1 MSRATMKRSNRK
13 VQWMAAA
20 AALMLLGG
28 CGGASSPGETRKKGV
43 RPDRDVV
50 LAIRQAGQSTASSV
64 EVQPLRDPAVDGFLK
79 QASDLEAAQN
89 FVDAVAAV
97 DRALKLAPDAPEIL
111 QLKAE
116 LLIGLHRYADAE
128 ALARKSFEL
137 GPRLGSLCA
146 RNWQTVVETRR
157 AAKDEA
163 SATSAQAQVAA
174 CKIPPRQ
181 RL

>member
-1 MSRATMKRSNRK
+1 MGWETMKRSGREWRWP
-13 VQWMAAA
+13 VAAA
-20 AALMLLGG
+20 VLAVLAG
-28 CGGASSPGETRKKGV
+28 CGGAGSGSESGKKGV
-43 RPDRDVV
+43 KPDRDVV

-79 QASDLEAAQN
+79 QAADLEAAQK

-146 RNWQTVVETRR
+146 RNWQTVVEARR

-163 SATSAQAQVAA
+163 SANSAKAQVAA
-174 CKIPPRQ
+174 CKVPPRQ